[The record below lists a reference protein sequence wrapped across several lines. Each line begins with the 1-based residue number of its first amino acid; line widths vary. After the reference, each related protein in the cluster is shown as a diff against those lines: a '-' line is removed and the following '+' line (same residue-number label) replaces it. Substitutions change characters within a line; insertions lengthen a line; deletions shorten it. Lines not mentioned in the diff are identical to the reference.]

1 MTRKLAIVLI
11 TACFVLACGGSQEDK
26 MERGLAVDPE
36 MAAPGAAAEYDMTA
50 AERQAKIDAEDQE
63 KESEEFDEEA
73 GQ

>member
-1 MTRKLAIVLI
+1 MTRRFAIVLI
-11 TACFVLACGGSQEDK
+11 AACFALACGSQEDK
-26 MERGLAVDPE
+26 MERGIAVDPE
-36 MAAPGAAAEYDMTA
+36 MAASGTAAEYDMTE

>member
-26 MERGLAVDPE
+26 MERGLTVDSE
-36 MAAPGAAAEYDMTA
+36 MAAPGTAAEYDMTA

-63 KESEEFDEEA
+63 KESEEFDEAA